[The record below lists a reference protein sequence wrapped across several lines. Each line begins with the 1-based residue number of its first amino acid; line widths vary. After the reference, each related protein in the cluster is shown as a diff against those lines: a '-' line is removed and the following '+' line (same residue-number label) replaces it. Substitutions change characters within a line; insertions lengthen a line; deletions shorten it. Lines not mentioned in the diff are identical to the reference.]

1 MTVLRDAFRL
11 FAAKL
16 AIKLGEVT
24 FGFCLPCARG
34 LLALAKALAPEVY
47 RNRDRGERVHWF

>member
-34 LLALAKALAPEVY
+34 LLALAKALAPE
-47 RNRDRGERVHWF
+47 GLS